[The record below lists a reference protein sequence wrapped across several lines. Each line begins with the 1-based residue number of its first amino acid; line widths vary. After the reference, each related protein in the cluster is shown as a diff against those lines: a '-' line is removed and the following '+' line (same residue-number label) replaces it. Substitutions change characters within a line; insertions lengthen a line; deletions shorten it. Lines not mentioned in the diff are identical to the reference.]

1 MGTDRDCYI
10 HAVPKGSWAESA
22 KLAVLLFDQWNA
34 KKEKKQKKH
43 ACFRCTVYRGVSATQ
58 NLLYIVLD
66 RAFLSQEF
74 TCISC
79 KYSFIDFIYFC
90 VVVFVC
96 FSQMCMELLWEPKG
110 MLKRRNRERQN
121 KKLCQALYSA
131 YELQTQQN
139 WTDKDL
145 DFINKVLD
153 LGAVHRKS
161 TKPSDNK
168 RFPMWQLECRFT
180 IRGTD
185 TFVPRKECFF
195 AMHWW
200 SFFPLFAVR
209 WVCVSGRVFTRAL
222 THRVLAAGFMVQVL

>member
-1 MGTDRDCYI
+1 M
-10 HAVPKGSWAESA
+10 
-22 KLAVLLFDQWNA
+22 
-34 KKEKKQKKH
+34 KKQK
-43 ACFRCTVYRGVSATQ
+43 Q
-58 NLLYIVLD
+58 
-66 RAFLSQEF
+66 
-74 TCISC
+74 
-79 KYSFIDFIYFC
+79 
-90 VVVFVC
+90 
-96 FSQMCMELLWEPKG
+96 
-110 MLKRRNRERQN
+110 
-121 KKLCQALYSA
+121 LCQALYSA

-139 WTDKDL
+139 WTEKDL

-185 TFVPRKECFF
+185 TFVPWKECFF

-200 SFFPLFAVR
+200 SFSPLLAVR

-222 THRVLAAGFMVQVL
+222 THRVLTAGFHGSGVVNCQSTGAVASLSAAKYFTMCLRSSCGSLLRIMVCGNMHSALNYRCYRI